1 MDNYLMHKGT
11 PHEGLIP
18 HSGRYEWGSGKNS
31 FQRLDDG
38 FTQMVRNLR
47 KQGLSDDEIVK
58 GLGLNN
64 IKQLHEREATAKVV
78 AMREAGKTPAEIAE
92 ATGLKLEVIRNKITI
107 AKEHNRAILANQ
119 AQDLAAKGVGATEGA
134 KILGLKNESSF
145 RSLLDKSI
153 EERSNVT
160 TNIAHLLK
168 EELKKKKYLDVGA
181 GTEVTLGV
189 TETKL
194 KAAIQM
200 LEEEGYERHNI
211 YKEQMG
217 IKGQKTTTKALCP
230 PGTTISEVYENFD
243 KIEPI
248 GKSKVVDDDGKI
260 TALGL
265 EPFTSVDSKRIVCR
279 YDEEGGTAKDG
290 VIELRRGVPD
300 LSLGKASYAQVRI
313 AVDGSHYLKGMAIY
327 GEDKDFPKGV
337 DIIFNTNKHQ
347 GTPLL
352 VKDNPD
358 AKQVLKV
365 MKKDE
370 ANPFGATIKTSDQLV
385 YTQKKGSAINIVNEE
400 GDWSNWSKTLASQ
413 FLSKQPVDLAK
424 KQLSISYAD
433 KLAERDE
440 ILKISN
446 PTLRKRMLLDFAEDC
461 DASAVHLKAAHLPGQ
476 AAKVLLPIPSL
487 PENQIYAPHLRN
499 GERVVLVRYPHGGK
513 FEIPELIVNNNHP
526 PSKRMLGNPKDAVGI
541 NIKTAQQL
549 SGADFDGD
557 TALVIPVTRNGRRT
571 VNIQTQAP
579 LEGLKDFDPNM
590 YALPNTAPKI
600 KGSTKQREMG
610 KVSNLITD
618 MTIKGASNDEIERAV
633 RHSMVVI
640 DSEKHH
646 LDYKKSFKD
655 NNIAELKKLYQEGG
669 ASTIISRAKSTD
681 RIPSQYSTRHIDPK
695 TGEMIYKQ
703 TGKTYKGKDG
713 KEHLVLMESTKM
725 ATHKNAMDLVSKER
739 TPMEMA
745 YATYANQLKALAN
758 DTRKS
763 TLRIKDIETSK
774 AMQKKYAKEV
784 DSLKDKLNH
793 AVQNKPL
800 ERLAQRIANQEYDQ
814 RVKDTNKDLD
824 NEDLKKIRGQALAG
838 ARARVGAKKTPI
850 VFTDREWEAVQSGA
864 IPKTTLNKLFD
875 NADSAHL
882 KKMATPKTATKI
894 TPGMKARIQA
904 MASNPAFTLTD
915 IAQALN
921 ISVSTVSKYM
931 K

>member
-1 MDNYLMHKGT
+1 MEQYLMHKGT
-11 PHEGLIP
+11 PHDGYIP
-18 HSGRYEWGSGKNS
+18 HSGRYEWGSGKKS

-38 FTQMVRNLR
+38 FTQMVRSLR
-47 KQGLSDDEIVK
+47 KQGLSDEEIVK

-64 IKQLHEREATAKVV
+64 LKQLHEREATAKVV
-78 AMREAGKTPAEIAE
+78 AMREKGLSNAEIAE
-92 ATGLKLEVIRNKITI
+92 KTGLKLEVIRNKVTI
-107 AKEHNRAILANQ
+107 AKEHNRAILAQQ
-119 AQDLAAKGVGATEGA
+119 AQDLAAQGIGATEGA
-134 KILGLKNESSF
+134 KIMGLKNESSF

-153 EERSNVT
+153 EERANQT
-160 TNIAHLLK
+160 TNVAYLLK

-200 LEEEGYERHNI
+200 LEEEGYERYNI

-230 PGTTISEVYENFD
+230 PGTQISEVYDEFD

-248 GKSKVVDDDGKI
+248 GKSRVVDKDGKV

-265 EPFTSVDSKRIVCR
+265 EPFTSVSSKRILCR
-279 YDEEGGTAKDG
+279 YDEEGGTSKDG
-290 VIELRRGVPD
+290 VIELKRGVED
-300 LSLGKASYAQVRI
+300 LSLGKANYAQVRI
-313 AVDGSHYLKGMAIY
+313 AVDDTHYLKGMAIY
-327 GEDKDFPKGV
+327 GDDKDFPPGV

-352 VKDNPD
+352 VKGDPD

-365 MKKDE
+365 MKADQ

-400 GDWSNWSKTLASQ
+400 GDWDNWSKTLASQ

-424 KQLSISYAD
+424 KQLAISYAD

-487 PENQIYAPHLRN
+487 PDNQIYAPHLRN

-526 PSKRMLGNPKDAVGI
+526 PSKRVLGNPKDAVGI

-557 TALVIPVTRNGRRT
+557 TALVIPVTKNGRRT
-571 VNIQTQAP
+571 VNIQTKQP
-579 LEGLKDFDPNM
+579 LAGLKDFDPNI
-590 YALPNTAPKI
+590 YALPNTAPRI

-618 MTIKGASNDEIERAV
+618 MTIKGASDDEIERAV
-633 RHSMVVI
+633 KHSMVVI

-655 NNIAELKKLYQEGG
+655 NNIAELKKRYQEGG
-669 ASTIISRAKSTD
+669 ASTIISRAKSTE
-681 RIPSQYSTRHIDPK
+681 RIPSQYSTRHIDPE
-695 TGEMIYKQ
+695 TGKMIYKQ

-725 ATHKNAMDLVSKER
+725 AVADDARTLMSKHP
-739 TPMEMA
+739 TQMEMA

-758 DTRKS
+758 STRKS
-763 TLRIKDIETSK
+763 TLKIKDIETTP
-774 AMQKKYAKEV
+774 AMKKKYAAEV
-784 DSLKDKLNH
+784 ESLDNKLKA
-793 AVQNKPL
+793 AVQNKPV
-800 ERLAQRIANQEYDQ
+800 ERLAQRIANQEYEQ

-838 ARARVGAKKTPI
+838 ARARVGAKKKPVT
-850 VFTDREWEAVQSGA
+850 FTEKEWEAVQAGA
-864 IPKTTLNKLFD
+864 VPKTKLNDLFD
-875 NADSAHL
+875 NADADHL
-882 KKMATPKTATKI
+882 RKMATPKSSTKI

-904 MASNPAFTLTD
+904 MANNPAYTLAD
-915 IAQALN
+915 VAKALN
-921 ISVSTVSKYM
+921 ISMSTVSKYM